1 MPKGQATLL
10 FRGVARPVVRKS
22 SNRPMEPGPLAQH
35 PVRSD
40 FAAKMT
46 KTTKMINKW
55 DNDTNEAWGCG
66 HCGVHGTTSSPLV
79 LERYGRNHW
88 GLGSMSAREATPCHC
103 LQAFRLSGFSGF
115 CFCGVCSSQAVVSV
129 ICPSV
134 DIDSLCVACQW
145 YRDVS

>member
-1 MPKGQATLL
+1 
-10 FRGVARPVVRKS
+10 
-22 SNRPMEPGPLAQH
+22 MEPGPLAQH

-55 DNDTNEAWGCG
+55 DNDTNEAWGCE

-79 LERYGRNHW
+79 LERYGRSHW

-103 LQAFRLSGFSGF
+103 LQAFRLFEFLLLWCLFQPG
-115 CFCGVCSSQAVVSV
+115 CGECHLSK
-129 ICPSV
+129 C
-134 DIDSLCVACQW
+134 
-145 YRDVS
+145 RH